1 MVPVMTVWGKLSRSA
16 PNLLFGYWHNLPLAR
31 PLALRIA
38 DDFSEIIGVAF
49 GGCNFRKF
57 QEISFHPEFSGLAHR
72 SVHMGQ
78 FTRSIHTLASL
89 RGVAV
94 ATTPRVIVRTRSA
107 LRCRRAVLLELNS
120 CGQGQ
125 FPIELSLSNQFHLW
139 STDIRIRMVLIS
151 GHIKIHS
158 RYTPDT
164 SRYNRIRI

>member
-1 MVPVMTVWGKLSRSA
+1 MTVWGKLSRSA

-38 DDFSEIIGVAF
+38 EHDFSEIIGVAF

-139 STDIRIRMVLIS
+139 S
-151 GHIKIHS
+151 G
-158 RYTPDT
+158 
-164 SRYNRIRI
+164 